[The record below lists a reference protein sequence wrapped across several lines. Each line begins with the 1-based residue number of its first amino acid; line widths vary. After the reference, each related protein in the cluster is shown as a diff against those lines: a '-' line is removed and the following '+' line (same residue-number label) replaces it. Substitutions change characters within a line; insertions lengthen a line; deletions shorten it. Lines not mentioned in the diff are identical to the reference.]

1 MKKDLTKH
9 TRSAWKQPVW
19 WKYIVAFFII
29 LINALPLY
37 VLIEMSLKQSTDL
50 ASRLTWPDYIYL
62 GNYLKILKNA
72 GQSNLLN
79 AFKNTI
85 LVTACVV
92 GIEVFCGCLAAYP
105 LARLQT
111 KFNEWIRSVNL
122 AIMMIPPV
130 SILVGVYSI
139 LVKFN
144 GINTHWALILVTAAF
159 GLPLS
164 IYLYTN
170 YITAIPRA
178 LDEAA
183 TIDGANR
190 LQCFLHIILPQLNHS
205 HHYEGC
211 RCMERLPVPHVYHAE
226 AEDVHGGACHQAVFL
241 RGKHRPAR
249 RCSLLRAGDAS
260 DHRALYLPQ
269 QILYQGRC
277 GQRGKITKI

>member
-144 GINTHWALILVTAAF
+144 GINTHWALSWLRAAF

-170 YITAIPRA
+170 YITAIPAA
-178 LDEAA
+178 LVS
-183 TIDGANR
+183 GNHRRANR
-190 LQCFLHIILPQLNHS
+190 LQCFLHIILP
-205 HHYEGC
+205 
-211 RCMERLPVPHVYHAE
+211 RLSP
-226 AEDVHGGACHQAVFL
+226 
-241 RGKHRPAR
+241 
-249 RCSLLRAGDAS
+249 
-260 DHRALYLPQ
+260 
-269 QILYQGRC
+269 
-277 GQRGKITKI
+277 

>member
-105 LARLQT
+105 LARL
-111 KFNEWIRSVNL
+111 
-122 AIMMIPPV
+122 
-130 SILVGVYSI
+130 
-139 LVKFN
+139 
-144 GINTHWALILVTAAF
+144 
-159 GLPLS
+159 
-164 IYLYTN
+164 
-170 YITAIPRA
+170 
-178 LDEAA
+178 
-183 TIDGANR
+183 
-190 LQCFLHIILPQLNHS
+190 
-205 HHYEGC
+205 
-211 RCMERLPVPHVYHAE
+211 
-226 AEDVHGGACHQAVFL
+226 
-241 RGKHRPAR
+241 
-249 RCSLLRAGDAS
+249 
-260 DHRALYLPQ
+260 
-269 QILYQGRC
+269 
-277 GQRGKITKI
+277 

>member
-190 LQCFLHIILPQLNHS
+190 LQCS
-205 HHYEGC
+205 
-211 RCMERLPVPHVYHAE
+211 R
-226 AEDVHGGACHQAVFL
+226 
-241 RGKHRPAR
+241 
-249 RCSLLRAGDAS
+249 SLS
-260 DHRALYLPQ
+260 P
-269 QILYQGRC
+269 
-277 GQRGKITKI
+277 

>member
-9 TRSAWKQPVW
+9 TRSAWKRPVW

-105 LARLQT
+105 LARLQHPLGT
-111 KFNEWIRSVNL
+111 DLGYGRIR
-122 AIMMIPPV
+122 P
-130 SILVGVYSI
+130 
-139 LVKFN
+139 
-144 GINTHWALILVTAAF
+144 AAF
-159 GLPLS
+159 HLS
-164 IYLYTN
+164 LYKL
-170 YITAIPRA
+170 YYSDPPR
-178 LDEAA
+178 
-183 TIDGANR
+183 TG
-190 LQCFLHIILPQLNHS
+190 
-205 HHYEGC
+205 
-211 RCMERLPVPHVYHAE
+211 
-226 AEDVHGGACHQAVFL
+226 
-241 RGKHRPAR
+241 
-249 RCSLLRAGDAS
+249 
-260 DHRALYLPQ
+260 
-269 QILYQGRC
+269 
-277 GQRGKITKI
+277 